1 MNTNELSVSYETF
14 ITSHNLQI
22 IGLSNINELHI
33 EHNIV
38 YKIINKLN
46 NKHYIG

>member
-1 MNTNELSVSYETF
+1 MNTNELSVSCETF
-14 ITSHNLQI
+14 ITTHNLQI
-22 IGLSNINELHI
+22 IGLSNINESYV